1 VTIHPRSFFEP
12 RIEEKEMTVN
22 RKAKIAIGMAAFG
35 LWWSAEWAGLAMPA
49 LAEPPTFD
57 VMVPAPPLGGPGG
70 PPPGG
75 PSGPP
80 AMMMFGAEGPGPLL
94 PLILHQAKL
103 TSEQHEKV
111 RKILDADREQLR
123 SLFAQLDRANQQL
136 SSKLFASQDV
146 KLDDLMPEIDRTSAL
161 RRQLMEQGV
170 KTTLAV
176 RAVLTPEQL
185 TRVTEVKQ
193 KMDKLQ
199 AEMRQLMSGT
209 DR

>member
-1 VTIHPRSFFEP
+1 
-12 RIEEKEMTVN
+12 MTVN
-22 RKAKIAIGMAAFG
+22 CKTKIAIGMAAFG
-35 LWWSAEWAGLAMPA
+35 LWWGAERGGPPMPA
-49 LAEPPTFD
+49 LAEPPQFD
-57 VMVPAPPLGGPGG
+57 VMIPAPPPGGPGG

-75 PSGPP
+75 PPGPP
-80 AMMMFGAEGPGPLL
+80 PMMMFGAEGPGPLL

-103 TSEQHEKV
+103 TPEQHEKV
-111 RKILDADREQLR
+111 KKILDADREQLR

-146 KLDDLMPEIDRTSAL
+146 KLTELMPEIDRTSAL

-185 TRVTEVKQ
+185 ARVTEVKQ
-193 KMDKLQ
+193 RMDKLQ
-199 AEMRQLMSGT
+199 AEMRQLMDGT

>member
-1 VTIHPRSFFEP
+1 
-12 RIEEKEMTVN
+12 MTVN
-22 RKAKIAIGMAAFG
+22 RKTKIAICVAAFG
-35 LWWSAEWAGLAMPA
+35 LWWGAERGGLPMPA
-49 LAEPPTFD
+49 LAEPPQFD
-57 VMVPAPPLGGPGG
+57 VMVPAPPPGGPGGG

-75 PSGPP
+75 PPGPP
-80 AMMMFGAEGPGPLL
+80 PMMTFGAEGSGPLL

-103 TSEQHEKV
+103 TPEQHEQVK
-111 RKILDADREQLR
+111 KILDADREQLR

-136 SSKLFASQDV
+136 SGKLFASQNV
-146 KLDDLMPEIDRTSAL
+146 KLADLMPEIDRTSAL

-185 TRVTEVKQ
+185 ARVTEVKQ
-193 KMDKLQ
+193 RMDKLQ
-199 AEMRQLMSGT
+199 AEMRQLMDGT

>member
-1 VTIHPRSFFEP
+1 
-12 RIEEKEMTVN
+12 MTVN
-22 RKAKIAIGMAAFG
+22 RKTKIAIGMAAFG
-35 LWWSAEWAGLAMPA
+35 LWWGAERGGPEMLA
-49 LAEPPTFD
+49 LAEPPQFD
-57 VMVPAPPLGGPGG
+57 VLVPAPPGGPGG

-75 PSGPP
+75 PPGPP
-80 AMMMFGAEGPGPLL
+80 PMMMFGTEGPGPLL

-103 TSEQHEKV
+103 TAEQHEKV
-111 RKILDADREQLR
+111 KKILDADREQLR

-199 AEMRQLMSGT
+199 AEMRQLMEGT

>member
-1 VTIHPRSFFEP
+1 
-12 RIEEKEMTVN
+12 MNVN
-22 RKAKIAIGMAAFG
+22 RKANIAIVVAAFG
-35 LWWSAEWAGLAMPA
+35 FWWGIARGGPPTPT
-49 LAEPPTFD
+49 LAEPPQFD
-57 VMVPAPPLGGPGG
+57 VILPAPPPGGPGG

-75 PSGPP
+75 PPGPP
-80 AMMMFGAEGPGPLL
+80 PMMFGAEGPGPLL

-111 RKILDADREQLR
+111 KKILDADREQLR
-123 SLFAQLDRANQQL
+123 SLFAELDRANQQL

-146 KLDDLMPEIDRTSAL
+146 KLAELTPEIDRTSAL

-185 TRVTEVKQ
+185 ARVTDVKQ

-199 AEMRQLMSGT
+199 AEMRQLMDGAT
-209 DR
+209 R

>member
-1 VTIHPRSFFEP
+1 
-12 RIEEKEMTVN
+12 MN
-22 RKAKIAIGMAAFG
+22 RTTKIAIGVATFA
-35 LWWSAEWAGLAMPA
+35 LWWGAPRGWRERPA
-49 LAEPPTFD
+49 LAEPPQFD
-57 VMVPAPPLGGPGG
+57 VMMPAPPPGGPGG
-70 PPPGG
+70 PPPGA
-75 PSGPP
+75 PPGPP
-80 AMMMFGAEGPGPLL
+80 PMMMLGAEGPGPLL

-103 TSEQHEKV
+103 TPEQHEKV
-111 RKILDADREQLR
+111 KKILDADREQLR

-146 KLDDLMPEIDRTSAL
+146 KLADLMPEIDRTSAL

-185 TRVTEVKQ
+185 ARVTEVKQ

-199 AEMRQLMSGT
+199 AEMRQLMDGT

>member
-1 VTIHPRSFFEP
+1 
-12 RIEEKEMTVN
+12 MTVS

-35 LWWSAEWAGLAMPA
+35 LWWGAARGGLPLQA
-49 LAEPPTFD
+49 LAEPPQFE
-57 VMVPAPPLGGPGG
+57 VMVPAPPPGGPGG

-75 PSGPP
+75 PGGPP
-80 AMMMFGAEGPGPLL
+80 MMMTYGGEGPGPLL

-103 TSEQHEKV
+103 TPEQHEKV

-123 SLFAQLDRANQQL
+123 SLFAQLESANQQL
-136 SSKLFASQDV
+136 SGKLFASQDL
-146 KLDDLMPEIDRTSAL
+146 KLADLMPEIDRASAL

-176 RAVLTPEQL
+176 RAVLTTEQL
-185 TRVTEVKQ
+185 ARVTEVKQ

-199 AEMRQLMSGT
+199 AEMRQLMSGA